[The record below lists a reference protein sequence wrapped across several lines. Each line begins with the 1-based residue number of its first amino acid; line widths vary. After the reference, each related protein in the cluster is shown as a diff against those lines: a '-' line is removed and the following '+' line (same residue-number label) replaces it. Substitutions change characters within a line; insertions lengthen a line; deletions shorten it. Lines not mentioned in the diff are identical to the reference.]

1 MLSYWVSRRTREIGI
16 RMVLG
21 VSHRDLTSM
30 VVGQGM
36 LPVLLGV
43 VLGLGGALLVT
54 RYLAS
59 QLYGVSTTD
68 PATFAAGVLAL
79 LAGAVAATLIPAR
92 RAAAVNPVTMLRDE

>member
-21 VSHRDLTSM
+21 VSHRHLTSM

-54 RYLAS
+54 RTLAS
-59 QLYGVSTTD
+59 QLYGVSSTD
-68 PATFAAGVLAL
+68 PAIFAAAALVLIAV
-79 LAGAVAATLIPAR
+79 AVAATLIPAR
-92 RAAAVNPVTMLRDE
+92 RAAINSWR